1 MQYYEC
7 NIPKSVS
14 NIVAGVDEAGRGPLA
29 GPVMAAAVILPEN
42 NEIDGLR
49 DSKKLS
55 PKQREVLF
63 GKIKNKAI
71 SIGIG
76 QSSVKR
82 IDQMNIRN
90 ATFMAM
96 QRALGHLT
104 IKPNSALIDGESLP
118 NQIIPNVG
126 IVRGDDKVDA
136 IKAASIVAKVT
147 RDNLMVRY
155 SKIFPEYGLDK
166 HKGYGT
172 SMHMEALRK
181 YKATPIHRRSFRP
194 VRDNFPTLTWLER
207 KDRIKWLGK
216 KFAALY
222 LMDNGVV
229 IESLNE
235 YLPPYGEIDIIGI
248 ENGDWI
254 FAVVR
259 SRINDVRVSNLQL
272 KQFEIEKIKIS
283 VEDHLSQYDAPHN
296 YRVDHIEVSFG
307 KKKPIVQH
315 YKGVQFEL

>member
-1 MQYYEC
+1 M
-7 NIPKSVS
+7 SS
-14 NIVAGVDEAGRGPLA
+14 IVAGVDEAGRGPLA
-29 GPVMAAAVILPEN
+29 GPVVAAAVILPEN

-63 GKIKNKAI
+63 GKIKNNAI

-82 IDQMNIRN
+82 IDEMNIRN

-104 IKPNSALIDGESLP
+104 IKPNSAMIDGESLP

-126 IVRGDDKVDA
+126 IIRGDDTVDS

-147 RDNLMVRY
+147 RDNLMIRY

-172 SMHMEALRK
+172 AMHMEALRK
-181 YKATPIHRRSFRP
+181 YKATPIHRRSFKP
-194 VRDNFPTLTWLER
+194 VRDNFPTLTWLDR
-207 KDRIKWLGK
+207 KNRIKWLGK
-216 KFAALY
+216 KIAALY
-222 LMDNGVV
+222 LMDMGIV

-235 YLPPYGEIDIIGI
+235 YLLPYGEIDIIGI
-248 ENGDWI
+248 KNGDWI
-254 FAVVR
+254 FSIVK
-259 SRINDVRVSNLQL
+259 SRVSSVRVTNSQL
-272 KQFEIEKIKIS
+272 KQFEVEKIKIS
-283 VEDHLSQYDAPHN
+283 IEDYLSQYSGPHN

>member
-1 MQYYEC
+1 M
-7 NIPKSVS
+7 SS
-14 NIVAGVDEAGRGPLA
+14 IVAGVDEAGRGPLA
-29 GPVMAAAVILPEN
+29 GPVVAAAVILPEN

-63 GKIKNKAI
+63 GKIKNNAI

-82 IDQMNIRN
+82 IDEMNIRN

-104 IKPNSALIDGESLP
+104 IKPNSAMIDGESLP

-126 IVRGDDKVDA
+126 IIRGDDTVDS

-147 RDNLMVRY
+147 RDNLMIRY
-155 SKIFPEYGLDK
+155 SKIFPEYSLDK

-172 SMHMEALRK
+172 AMHMEALRK
-181 YKATPIHRRSFRP
+181 YKATPIHRRSFKP
-194 VRDNFPTLTWLER
+194 VRDNFPTLTWLDR
-207 KDRIKWLGK
+207 KNRIKWLGK
-216 KFAALY
+216 KIAALY
-222 LMDNGVV
+222 LMDMGIV

-235 YLPPYGEIDIIGI
+235 YLLPYGEIDIIGI

-254 FAVVR
+254 FSVVR
-259 SRINDVRVSNLQL
+259 SRVNSVRVTNSQL
-272 KQFEIEKIKIS
+272 KQFEVEKIKIS
-283 VEDHLSQYDAPHN
+283 IEDYLSQYAGPHN

>member
-1 MQYYEC
+1 MD
-7 NIPKSVS
+7 I
-14 NIVAGVDEAGRGPLA
+14 IAGVDEAGRGPLA
-29 GPVMAAAVILPEN
+29 GPVVAAAVILPGIHGIE
-42 NEIDGLR
+42 GLR

-63 GKIKNKAI
+63 GKIKNNAI

-82 IDQMNIRN
+82 IDEMNIRN

-104 IKPNSALIDGESLP
+104 IKPNSAMIDGESLP

-126 IVRGDDKVDA
+126 IIRGDDTVDS

-147 RDNLMVRY
+147 RDNLMIRY

-172 SMHMEALRK
+172 AMHMEALRK
-181 YKATPIHRRSFRP
+181 YKATPIHRRSFKP
-194 VRDNFPTLTWLER
+194 VRDNFPTLTWLDR
-207 KDRIKWLGK
+207 KNRIKWLGK
-216 KFAALY
+216 KIAALY
-222 LMDNGVV
+222 LMDIGIV

-235 YLPPYGEIDIIGI
+235 YLLPYGEIDIIGI

-254 FAVVR
+254 FSVVR
-259 SRINDVRVSNLQL
+259 SRVNSVRVTNSQL
-272 KQFEIEKIKIS
+272 KQFEVEKIKIS
-283 VEDHLSQYDAPHN
+283 IEDYLSQYAGPHN

>member
-1 MQYYEC
+1 M
-7 NIPKSVS
+7 SS
-14 NIVAGVDEAGRGPLA
+14 IVAGVDEAGRGPLA
-29 GPVMAAAVILPEN
+29 GPVVAAAVILPEN

-63 GKIKNKAI
+63 GKIKNNAI

-82 IDQMNIRN
+82 IDEMNIRN

-104 IKPNSALIDGESLP
+104 IKPNSAMIDGESLP

-126 IVRGDDKVDA
+126 IIRGDDTVDS

-147 RDNLMVRY
+147 RDNLMIRY

-172 SMHMEALRK
+172 AMHMEALRK
-181 YKATPIHRRSFRP
+181 YKATPIHRRSFKP
-194 VRDNFPTLTWLER
+194 VSDNFPTLTWLDR
-207 KDRIKWLGK
+207 KNRIKWLGK
-216 KFAALY
+216 KIAALY
-222 LMDNGVV
+222 LMDMGIV

-235 YLPPYGEIDIIGI
+235 YLLPYGEIDIIGI

-254 FAVVR
+254 FSVVR
-259 SRINDVRVSNLQL
+259 SRVNSVRVTNSQL
-272 KQFEIEKIKIS
+272 KQFEVEKIKIS
-283 VEDHLSQYDAPHN
+283 IEDYLSQYAGHHN

>member
-1 MQYYEC
+1 M
-7 NIPKSVS
+7 SS
-14 NIVAGVDEAGRGPLA
+14 IVAGVDEAGRGPLA
-29 GPVMAAAVILPEN
+29 GPVVAAAVILPEN

-55 PKQREVLF
+55 PKQQEVLF
-63 GKIKNKAI
+63 GKIKNNAI

-82 IDQMNIRN
+82 IDEMNIRN

-104 IKPNSALIDGESLP
+104 IKPNNAMIDGESLP

-126 IVRGDDKVDA
+126 IIRGDDTVDS

-147 RDNLMVRY
+147 RDNLMIRY

-172 SMHMEALRK
+172 AMHMEALRK
-181 YKATPIHRRSFRP
+181 YKATPIHRRSFKP
-194 VRDNFPTLTWLER
+194 VRDNFPTLTWLDR
-207 KDRIKWLGK
+207 KNRIKWLGK
-216 KFAALY
+216 KIAALY
-222 LMDNGVV
+222 LMDMGIV

-235 YLPPYGEIDIIGI
+235 YLLPYGEIDIIGI

-254 FAVVR
+254 FSVVR
-259 SRINDVRVSNLQL
+259 SRVNSVRVTNSQL
-272 KQFEIEKIKIS
+272 KQFEVEKIKITI
-283 VEDHLSQYDAPHN
+283 EDYLSQYSGPHN

>member
-1 MQYYEC
+1 M
-7 NIPKSVS
+7 
-14 NIVAGVDEAGRGPLA
+14 
-29 GPVMAAAVILPEN
+29 
-42 NEIDGLR
+42 
-49 DSKKLS
+49 
-55 PKQREVLF
+55 LF
-63 GKIKNKAI
+63 GKITNKAI

-104 IKPNSALIDGESLP
+104 IKPNSVLIDGESLP

-155 SKIFPEYGLDK
+155 AKIFPEYGIDK

-283 VEDHLSQYDAPHN
+283 VEDHLSQYEGPHN
-296 YRVDHIEVSFG
+296 YRVDHIEVSFC

>member
-1 MQYYEC
+1 M
-7 NIPKSVS
+7 SS
-14 NIVAGVDEAGRGPLA
+14 IVAGVDEAGRGPLA
-29 GPVMAAAVILPEN
+29 GPVVAAAVILPEN

-63 GKIKNKAI
+63 GKIKNNAI

-82 IDQMNIRN
+82 IDEMNIRN

-104 IKPNSALIDGESLP
+104 IKPNSAMIDGESLP
-118 NQIIPNVG
+118 NQIIPNIG
-126 IVRGDDKVDA
+126 IIRGDDTVDS

-147 RDNLMVRY
+147 RDNLMIRY

-172 SMHMEALRK
+172 AMHMEALRK
-181 YKATPIHRRSFRP
+181 FKATPIHRRSFKP
-194 VRDNFPTLTWLER
+194 VRDNFPTLTWLDR
-207 KDRIKWLGK
+207 KNRIKWLGK
-216 KFAALY
+216 KIAALY
-222 LMDNGVV
+222 LMDMGIV

-235 YLPPYGEIDIIGI
+235 YLLPYGEIDIVGI

-254 FAVVR
+254 FSVVR
-259 SRINDVRVSNLQL
+259 SRVNSVRVTNSQL
-272 KQFEIEKIKIS
+272 KQFEVEKIKIS
-283 VEDHLSQYDAPHN
+283 IEDYLSQYAGPHN

>member
-1 MQYYEC
+1 
-7 NIPKSVS
+7 
-14 NIVAGVDEAGRGPLA
+14 
-29 GPVMAAAVILPEN
+29 
-42 NEIDGLR
+42 
-49 DSKKLS
+49 
-55 PKQREVLF
+55 
-63 GKIKNKAI
+63 
-71 SIGIG
+71 
-76 QSSVKR
+76 
-82 IDQMNIRN
+82 
-90 ATFMAM
+90 MAM

-126 IVRGDDKVDA
+126 IVRGDDKGDA

-147 RDNLMVRY
+147 RDNLRVKY

-207 KDRIKWLGK
+207 KNRIKWLGK

-259 SRINDVRVSNLQL
+259 SRINSVRVSNLQL
-272 KQFEIEKIKIS
+272 KQFEVEKIKIS
-283 VEDHLSQYDAPHN
+283 VEDHLSQYDGPHN

-315 YKGVQFEL
+315 YKGVNLNYNVNLNLQYI

>member
-1 MQYYEC
+1 MKIIC
-7 NIPKSVS
+7 
-14 NIVAGVDEAGRGPLA
+14 GVDEAGRGPLA

-55 PKQREVLF
+55 PKKREVLF
-63 GKIKNKAI
+63 GKIKNNAI

-82 IDQMNIRN
+82 IDEMNIRN

-104 IKPNSALIDGESLP
+104 IKPNSAKIDGESLP

-126 IVRGDDKVDA
+126 IIRGDDTVDS

-147 RDNLMVRY
+147 RDNLMIRY

-172 SMHMEALRK
+172 AMHMEALRK
-181 YKATPIHRRSFRP
+181 YKATPIHRRSFKP
-194 VRDNFPTLTWLER
+194 VRDNFPTLTWLDR
-207 KDRIKWLGK
+207 KNRIKWLGK
-216 KFAALY
+216 KIAALY
-222 LMDNGVV
+222 LMDMGIV

-235 YLPPYGEIDIIGI
+235 YLLPYGEIDIIGI

-254 FAVVR
+254 FSIVR
-259 SRINDVRVSNLQL
+259 SRVSSVRVTNSQL
-272 KQFEIEKIKIS
+272 KQFEVEKIKIS
-283 VEDHLSQYDAPHN
+283 IEDYLSQYSGPHN

>member
-1 MQYYEC
+1 M
-7 NIPKSVS
+7 SS
-14 NIVAGVDEAGRGPLA
+14 IVAGVDEAGRGPLA
-29 GPVMAAAVILPEN
+29 GPVVAAAVILPEN

-63 GKIKNKAI
+63 GKIKNNAI

-82 IDQMNIRN
+82 IDEMNIRN

-104 IKPNSALIDGESLP
+104 IKPNSAMIDGESLP
-118 NQIIPNVG
+118 NQIIPNLG
-126 IVRGDDKVDA
+126 IIRGDDTVDS

-147 RDNLMVRY
+147 RDNLMIRY

-172 SMHMEALRK
+172 AMHMEALRK
-181 YKATPIHRRSFRP
+181 YKATPIHRRSFKP
-194 VRDNFPTLTWLER
+194 VRDNFPTLTWLDR
-207 KDRIKWLGK
+207 KNRIKWLGK
-216 KFAALY
+216 KIAALY
-222 LMDNGVV
+222 LMDMGIV

-235 YLPPYGEIDIIGI
+235 YLLPYGEIDIIGI

-254 FAVVR
+254 FSIVR
-259 SRINDVRVSNLQL
+259 SRVNSVRVTNSQL
-272 KQFEIEKIKIS
+272 KQFEVEKIKIS
-283 VEDHLSQYDAPHN
+283 IEDYLSQYAGPHN
-296 YRVDHIEVSFG
+296 YRVDNIKVSFG

>member
-1 MQYYEC
+1 
-7 NIPKSVS
+7 
-14 NIVAGVDEAGRGPLA
+14 
-29 GPVMAAAVILPEN
+29 
-42 NEIDGLR
+42 
-49 DSKKLS
+49 
-55 PKQREVLF
+55 
-63 GKIKNKAI
+63 
-71 SIGIG
+71 

-155 SKIFPEYGLDK
+155 AKIFPEYGLDK

-194 VRDNFPTLTWLER
+194 VRDNFPTLTWLDR
-207 KDRIKWLGK
+207 KNRIKWLGK
-216 KFAALY
+216 KIAALY
-222 LMDNGVV
+222 LMDMGIV

-235 YLPPYGEIDIIGI
+235 YLLPYGEIDIVGI

-254 FAVVR
+254 FSVVR
-259 SRINDVRVSNLQL
+259 SRVNSVRVTNSQL
-272 KQFEIEKIKIS
+272 KQFEVEKIKIS
-283 VEDHLSQYDAPHN
+283 IEDYLSQYAGPHN

>member
-1 MQYYEC
+1 M
-7 NIPKSVS
+7 SS
-14 NIVAGVDEAGRGPLA
+14 IVAGVDEAGRGPLA
-29 GPVMAAAVILPEN
+29 GPVVAAAVILPEN

-63 GKIKNKAI
+63 GKIKNNAI

-82 IDQMNIRN
+82 IDEMNIRN

-104 IKPNSALIDGESLP
+104 IKPNSAMIDGESLP

-126 IVRGDDKVDA
+126 IIRGDDTVDS

-147 RDNLMVRY
+147 RDNLMIRY

-172 SMHMEALRK
+172 AMHMEALRK
-181 YKATPIHRRSFRP
+181 YKATPIHRRSFKP
-194 VRDNFPTLTWLER
+194 VRNNFPTLTWLDR
-207 KDRIKWLGK
+207 KNRIKWLGK
-216 KFAALY
+216 KIAALY
-222 LMDNGVV
+222 LMDMGIV

-235 YLPPYGEIDIIGI
+235 YLLPYGEIDIIGI

-254 FAVVR
+254 FSVVR
-259 SRINDVRVSNLQL
+259 SRVNSVRVTNSQL
-272 KQFEIEKIKIS
+272 KQFEVEKIKIS
-283 VEDHLSQYDAPHN
+283 IEDYLSQYAGPHN

>member
-1 MQYYEC
+1 M
-7 NIPKSVS
+7 SS
-14 NIVAGVDEAGRGPLA
+14 IVAGVDEAGRGPLA
-29 GPVMAAAVILPEN
+29 GPVVAAAVILPEN

-63 GKIKNKAI
+63 EKIKNNAI

-82 IDQMNIRN
+82 IDEMNIRN

-104 IKPNSALIDGESLP
+104 IKPNSAMIDGESLP

-126 IVRGDDKVDA
+126 IIRGDDTVDS

-147 RDNLMVRY
+147 RDNLMIRY

-172 SMHMEALRK
+172 AMHMEALRK
-181 YKATPIHRRSFRP
+181 YKATPIHRRSFKP
-194 VRDNFPTLTWLER
+194 VRDNFPTLTWLDR
-207 KDRIKWLGK
+207 KNRIKWLGK
-216 KFAALY
+216 KIAALY
-222 LMDNGVV
+222 LMDMGIV

-235 YLPPYGEIDIIGI
+235 YLIPYGEIDIIGI

-254 FAVVR
+254 FSVVR
-259 SRINDVRVSNLQL
+259 SRVNSVRVTNSQL
-272 KQFEIEKIKIS
+272 KQFEVEKIKIS
-283 VEDHLSQYDAPHN
+283 IEDYLSQYSGPHN

>member
-1 MQYYEC
+1 M
-7 NIPKSVS
+7 SS
-14 NIVAGVDEAGRGPLA
+14 IVAGVDEAGRGPLA
-29 GPVMAAAVILPEN
+29 GPVVAAAVILPEN

-63 GKIKNKAI
+63 GKIKNNAI

-82 IDQMNIRN
+82 IDEMNIRN

-104 IKPNSALIDGESLP
+104 IKPNSAMIDGESLP

-126 IVRGDDKVDA
+126 IIRGDDTVDS

-147 RDNLMVRY
+147 RDNLMIRY

-172 SMHMEALRK
+172 AMHMEALRK
-181 YKATPIHRRSFRP
+181 YKATPIHRRSFKP
-194 VRDNFPTLTWLER
+194 VRDNFPTLTWLDR
-207 KDRIKWLGK
+207 KNRIKWLGK
-216 KFAALY
+216 KIAALY
-222 LMDNGVV
+222 LMDMGIV

-235 YLPPYGEIDIIGI
+235 YLLPYGEIDIIGI

-254 FAVVR
+254 FSVVR
-259 SRINDVRVSNLQL
+259 SRVNSVRVTNSQL
-272 KQFEIEKIKIS
+272 KQFEVEKIKIS
-283 VEDHLSQYDAPHN
+283 IEDYLSQYSGPHN
-296 YRVDHIEVSFG
+296 YRVSHIEVSFG

>member
-1 MQYYEC
+1 M
-7 NIPKSVS
+7 SS
-14 NIVAGVDEAGRGPLA
+14 IVAGVDEAGRGPLA
-29 GPVMAAAVILPEN
+29 GPVVAAAVILPEN

-63 GKIKNKAI
+63 GKIKNNAI

-82 IDQMNIRN
+82 IDEMNIRN

-104 IKPNSALIDGESLP
+104 IKPNSAMIDGESLP

-126 IVRGDDKVDA
+126 IIRGDDTVDS

-147 RDNLMVRY
+147 RDNLMIRY

-172 SMHMEALRK
+172 AMHMEALRK
-181 YKATPIHRRSFRP
+181 YKATPIHRRSFKP
-194 VRDNFPTLTWLER
+194 VRDNFPTLTWLDR
-207 KDRIKWLGK
+207 KNRIKWLGK
-216 KFAALY
+216 KIAALY
-222 LMDNGVV
+222 LMDMGIV

-235 YLPPYGEIDIIGI
+235 YLLPYGEIDIVGI

-254 FAVVR
+254 FSVVR
-259 SRINDVRVSNLQL
+259 SRVNSVRVTNSQL
-272 KQFEIEKIKIS
+272 KQFEVEKIKIS
-283 VEDHLSQYDAPHN
+283 IEDYLSQYAGPHN

>member
-1 MQYYEC
+1 M
-7 NIPKSVS
+7 SS
-14 NIVAGVDEAGRGPLA
+14 IVAGVDEAGRGPLA
-29 GPVMAAAVILPEN
+29 GPVVAAAVILPEN

-63 GKIKNKAI
+63 GKIKNNAI

-82 IDQMNIRN
+82 IDEMNIRN

-104 IKPNSALIDGESLP
+104 IKPNSAMIDGESLP

-126 IVRGDDKVDA
+126 IIRGDDTVDS

-147 RDNLMVRY
+147 RDNLMIRY

-172 SMHMEALRK
+172 AMHMEALRK
-181 YKATPIHRRSFRP
+181 YKATPIHRRSFKP
-194 VRDNFPTLTWLER
+194 VRDNFPTLTWLDR
-207 KDRIKWLGK
+207 KNRIKWLGK
-216 KFAALY
+216 KIAALY
-222 LMDNGVV
+222 LMDMGIV

-235 YLPPYGEIDIIGI
+235 YLLPYGEIDIIGI

-254 FAVVR
+254 FSVVR
-259 SRINDVRVSNLQL
+259 SRVNSVRVTNSQL
-272 KQFEIEKIKIS
+272 KQFEVEKIKIS
-283 VEDHLSQYDAPHN
+283 IEDYLSQSAGPHN

>member
-1 MQYYEC
+1 M
-7 NIPKSVS
+7 SS
-14 NIVAGVDEAGRGPLA
+14 IVAGVDEAGRGPLA
-29 GPVMAAAVILPEN
+29 GPVVAAAVILPEN

-55 PKQREVLF
+55 PKQRGVLF
-63 GKIKNKAI
+63 GKIKNNAI

-82 IDQMNIRN
+82 IDEMNIRN

-104 IKPNSALIDGESLP
+104 IKPNSAMIDGESLP

-126 IVRGDDKVDA
+126 IIRGDDTVDS

-147 RDNLMVRY
+147 RDNLMIRY

-172 SMHMEALRK
+172 AMHMEALRK
-181 YKATPIHRRSFRP
+181 YKATPIHRRSFKP
-194 VRDNFPTLTWLER
+194 DRDNFPTLTWLDR
-207 KDRIKWLGK
+207 KNRIKWLGK
-216 KFAALY
+216 KIAALY
-222 LMDNGVV
+222 LMDMGIV

-235 YLPPYGEIDIIGI
+235 YLLPYGEIDIIGI

-254 FAVVR
+254 CAVVR
-259 SRINDVRVSNLQL
+259 SRVNSVRVTNSQL
-272 KQFEIEKIKIS
+272 KQFEVEKIKIS
-283 VEDHLSQYDAPHN
+283 IEDYLSQYAGPHN

>member
-1 MQYYEC
+1 M
-7 NIPKSVS
+7 SS
-14 NIVAGVDEAGRGPLA
+14 IVAGVDEAGRGPLA
-29 GPVMAAAVILPEN
+29 GPVVAAAVILPEN

-63 GKIKNKAI
+63 GKIKNNAI

-82 IDQMNIRN
+82 IDEMNIRN

-104 IKPNSALIDGESLP
+104 IKPNSAMIDGESLP

-126 IVRGDDKVDA
+126 IIRGDDTVDS

-147 RDNLMVRY
+147 RDNLMIKY

-172 SMHMEALRK
+172 TRHMEALK
-181 YKATPIHRRSFRP
+181 EYKATPIHRRSFKP
-194 VRDNFPTLTWLER
+194 VRDNFPTLTWLDR
-207 KDRIKWLGK
+207 KNRIKWLGK
-216 KFAALY
+216 KIAALY
-222 LMDNGVV
+222 LMDMGIV

-235 YLPPYGEIDIIGI
+235 YLLPYGEIDIIGI

-254 FAVVR
+254 FSIVR
-259 SRINDVRVSNLQL
+259 SRVNSVRVTNSQL
-272 KQFEIEKIKIS
+272 KQFEVEKIKIS
-283 VEDHLSQYDAPHN
+283 IEDYLSQYSGPHN